1 MKADVKIEGVDDV
14 VAQLSKL
21 GDLGESEAF
30 KAIHASLY
38 RVHGVAVKKIMQG
51 PKSGRIY
58 ERTKGRNLSTTH
70 QASAPGQPPATDTGV
85 LASSIYVKKTGRL
98 SGQVG
103 TDKEYG
109 FWLEYGTRSIEPRPW
124 LAPSLDENRDWI
136 LDKFRKALDKA
147 VKGAQ

>member
-85 LASSIYVKKTGRL
+85 LASSIYVKRQDGYLGKLEPIKNTVFGL
-98 SGQVG
+98 STEQG
-103 TDKEYG
+103 
-109 FWLEYGTRSIEPRPW
+109 LS
-124 LAPSLDENRDWI
+124 SLDP
-136 LDKFRKALDKA
+136 
-147 VKGAQ
+147 G